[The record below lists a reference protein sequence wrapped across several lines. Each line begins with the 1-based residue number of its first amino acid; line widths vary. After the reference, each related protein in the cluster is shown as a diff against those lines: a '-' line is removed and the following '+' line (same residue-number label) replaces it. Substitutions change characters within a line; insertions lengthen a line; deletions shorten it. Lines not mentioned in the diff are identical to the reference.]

1 MAATVAGASPPAR
14 RSPRNGLPPSWS
26 ADEVYAHARA
36 EWNNTDN
43 ALKEV
48 PPSSW
53 PWTMWANELHKSYAK
68 KDGVAEAELQN
79 LDTGTAERLGEELR
93 RLVLAKAAVVR
104 GGQLVDAFANAA
116 AKPDAP
122 AKRKLSVLENALTV
136 LKAPKADDR
145 ARRRKVSSVKS
156 SAARGPAAS
165 KKGKASTLSKI
176 KPEQRILEH
185 PDQGFIVDPNDK
197 SMLYCQPCKGRMA
210 PPTRPCDST
219 WRPISTRRT
228 WISGSPRSRSATCSW
243 RFWRATATRAL
254 ARLGQ
259 SLAAGVA
266 PPFLS
271 RPSSSAQRWCR
282 RRWRLARLS

>member
-165 KKGKASTLSKI
+165 ST
-176 KPEQRILEH
+176 
-185 PDQGFIVDPNDK
+185 
-197 SMLYCQPCKGRMA
+197 PCSRTA
-210 PPTRPCDST
+210 PWSL
-219 WRPISTRRT
+219 RRVQA
-228 WISGSPRSRSATCSW
+228 RSASSRCS
-243 RFWRATATRAL
+243 ATRL
-254 ARLGQ
+254 ATSRR
-259 SLAAGVA
+259 A
-266 PPFLS
+266 PS
-271 RPSSSAQRWCR
+271 RTTSR
-282 RRWRLARLS
+282 RR